1 MKSLIE
7 QMQILPPW
15 NDEIKFE
22 HFITEYFNDLEDRY
36 SIAEDCSV
44 TTQNFQFVPL
54 FPFWTESEGVLFIY
68 PISNF
73 FWFGTSLNSLSC
85 SLQLRMNG
93 Q

>member
-15 NDEIKFE
+15 NDDIKFE

-36 SIAEDCSV
+36 SIVEDCSV
-44 TTQNFQFVPL
+44 TTQNFQISSVISIL
-54 FPFWTESEGVLFIY
+54 DRVGRGFIY

-73 FWFGTSLNSLSC
+73 FWFGTSLNSLFGM
-85 SLQLRMNG
+85 LQLRMNG

>member
-54 FPFWTESEGVLFIY
+54 FPF
-68 PISNF
+68 
-73 FWFGTSLNSLSC
+73 
-85 SLQLRMNG
+85 
-93 Q
+93 

>member
-7 QMQILPPW
+7 QMQILLPW

-44 TTQNFQFVPL
+44 VTQFVPL
-54 FPFWTESEGVLFIY
+54 FPFWTELEGVLFI
-68 PISNF
+68 
-73 FWFGTSLNSLSC
+73 
-85 SLQLRMNG
+85 Q
-93 Q
+93 

>member
-7 QMQILPPW
+7 QMQILLPW
-15 NDEIKFE
+15 NDDVKFE
-22 HFITEYFNDLEDRY
+22 NFITEYFNDLEDRY

-44 TTQNFQFVPL
+44 VTQNFQISSVISIL
-54 FPFWTESEGVLFIY
+54 EIVGRGLIY

>member
-15 NDEIKFE
+15 NDDVKFE

-44 TTQNFQFVPL
+44 VTQFVPL
-54 FPFWTESEGVLFIY
+54 FPFWTELEGVLFI
-68 PISNF
+68 
-73 FWFGTSLNSLSC
+73 
-85 SLQLRMNG
+85 Q
-93 Q
+93 